1 MCYVFQDFYIE
12 KHFYRLDYYSLSES
26 SKVTFQRFRFD
37 GSKRSFSIVESIFLT
52 DSFLLFHTDSSD
64 LFNESIISLRFMH
77 LARCAGNAL
86 RENGSRNI
94 FVAL

>member
-37 GSKRSFSIVESIFLT
+37 GSKCSFSIVESILLT

-77 LARCAGNAL
+77 LARCAGN
-86 RENGSRNI
+86 R
-94 FVAL
+94 VT

>member
-37 GSKRSFSIVESIFLT
+37 GSKRSFSIVESILLT

-77 LARCAGNAL
+77 LACCAGNAL
-86 RENGSRNI
+86 RENGNRNI
-94 FVAL
+94 FGAL

>member
-37 GSKRSFSIVESIFLT
+37 GSKCSFSIVESILLT
-52 DSFLLFHTDSSD
+52 DSFLLFTQILQIFSTNLLS
-64 LFNESIISLRFMH
+64 RFV
-77 LARCAGNAL
+77 LCIWRVVRGFAL

-94 FVAL
+94 FGAL